1 MYGIPYRE
9 DSVVNKSRR
18 FFMSSMLGAGVILPT
33 TGSLLNFNIIDHL
46 RYTWKSLELKE
57 ITSSYPTRNP
67 AITVRSE
74 DGSTI
79 LTDTIKNK
87 DLLKLNAVASD
98 IWELCC
104 GENNVD
110 DMVKKITSHFDVE
123 ADACRR
129 DIILALMSFKRKGLI
144 LLS

>member
-1 MYGIPYRE
+1 
-9 DSVVNKSRR
+9 
-18 FFMSSMLGAGVILPT
+18 MSSMLGAGVIMPT
-33 TGSLLNFNIIDHL
+33 TGTLFNFNIIDHL

-57 ITSSYPTRNP
+57 ITCSCPTRNP

-74 DGSTI
+74 DRSTI

-87 DLLKLNAVASD
+87 DVLKLNSVASD
-98 IWELCC
+98 IWELCN

-110 DMVKKITSHFDVE
+110 DMVKKITGHFDVE
-123 ADACRR
+123 PDACRR
-129 DIILALMSFKRKGLI
+129 DIILALMSFKRKDLI